1 MLEDIFQLPNLTYL
15 YFRGYLGDVTIHH
28 FPSKLKFLN
37 FLGSITVTSTNST
50 YGERYHG
57 NILSGKDGNHLQYK
71 ELHFSK
77 QGLPDSL
84 DTLHL
89 WCGELIS
96 ELPPKLKKLHVYKYY
111 NSKIPSLPDGLEELR
126 LEDYFHPLPH
136 LPSSLKHLYIVCSHP
151 KPVPIRSFPPG
162 LLTLSVRSSPTD
174 PLRKILPVFPNLP
187 ESLQKLE
194 LWCEVSE
201 YLYLPPTLRHLVIGK
216 NKYDLPPYPLTLE
229 YLQTYAC

>member
-1 MLEDIFQLPNLTYL
+1 MATSSRAKMETICSTKNYIFLSKSSLTL
-15 YFRGYLGDVTIHH
+15 W
-28 FPSKLKFLN
+28 
-37 FLGSITVTSTNST
+37 
-50 YGERYHG
+50 
-57 NILSGKDGNHLQYK
+57 
-71 ELHFSK
+71 
-77 QGLPDSL
+77 
-84 DTLHL
+84 TLCT
-89 WCGELIS
+89 CGAANWFQIF
-96 ELPPKLKKLHVYKYY
+96 PPKLKKLHVYKYY

-126 LEDYFHPLPH
+126 LEDYSHPLPH

-229 YLQTYAC
+229 YLQTYACWIKSGISISLFQCPWGLSINHFHSMP